1 MKNQIKNFYM
11 SNFTFKGKEKL
22 SKLTILA
29 IIFLDI
35 FVLST
40 LYQGINFQ
48 TRVINNPITKYP
60 YECRDI
66 LSSSQSLENFNSYL
80 YNSYNYTSNYQ
91 NIKDLEVDE
100 RCNLIFEKVA
110 LIKKEINI
118 ENFKKQNDEIYK
130 KEYAITDQISYLK
143 QNYDTIL
150 FEKMSEQKSDKSII
164 KGNLSTENIKDKYDL
179 LNIELE
185 NLAKEKEKLNL
196 EFKENILI
204 KDFIS
209 YLDLNKN
216 QILDDINK
224 SEKYYYVK
232 QELVT
237 LIFLIPLIL
246 LFFYLM
252 KKYLIKEKYILYI
265 IFKNILLI
273 TSIPTII
280 SILSLINIFI
290 PKIFIEKL
298 LMLFYS
304 LEIPFVVYYLAIG
317 LFILVFIFI
326 IIKLQKRFKDEN
338 ERLKNNQITKIES
351 FNKNLCNKCSNRVDY
366 TIMNYCPCCQNKL
379 KIECN
384 SCNNAT
390 IKGLDFC
397 ITCGTHIKE

>member
-11 SNFTFKGKEKL
+11 SNFIFKGKEKL

-66 LSSSQSLENFNSYL
+66 LSSSQSLEDFNSYL
-80 YNSYNYTSNYQ
+80 YNSYNYASNYQ

-100 RCNLIFEKVA
+100 RCNLIFEKID
-110 LIKKEINI
+110 LIKKNVNI
-118 ENFKKQNDEIYK
+118 ESFKKLNQEIYK
-130 KEYAITDQISYLK
+130 KEYDITDQLSYIK

-185 NLAKEKEKLNL
+185 KLAKQKENLNL
-196 EFKENILI
+196 EFKENSLI

-298 LMLFYS
+298 LMFFYS

-326 IIKLQKRFKDEN
+326 IIKLQKRFKEEN
-338 ERLKNNQITKIES
+338 EKLKNNQITKIES
-351 FNKNLCNKCSNRVDY
+351 FNRNLCNKCANRVDY
-366 TIMNYCPCCQNKL
+366 SIMNYCPCCQNQL

-384 SCNNAT
+384 SCNNLT

-397 ITCGTHIKE
+397 IHCGTHIKE